1 MLRVRTVWGGV
12 AGAPFYSNHYFN
24 AASGPD
30 EAFQAKVSVGAFWD
44 SLKGAIVND
53 LTAVVEGQVAVI
65 NPVNGDLT
73 GVLSGGAITVACTGT
88 TDALPPFSQGLL
100 HWGTDLF
107 VGSRRLVGRTFV
119 PGPLEAN
126 CDADGTP
133 SAAYVAALL
142 IAGQMLIDS
151 SSNFSIWSRAHG
163 VVASVTGQTAGTE
176 FALLTSRR
184 D

>member
-1 MLRVRTVWGGV
+1 MLRVRTVWSGV

-30 EAFQAKVSVGAFWD
+30 EAFEAKTSVGEFWT
-44 SLKGAIVND
+44 SLQGAIVND
-53 LTAVVEGQVAVI
+53 LTAVVEGAVSVI

-73 GVLSGGAITVACTGT
+73 GVISGGAITVNATGT
-88 TDALPPFSQGLL
+88 TDALPPFSQGLI

-126 CDADGTP
+126 CDNDGSP

-151 SSNFSIWSRAHG
+151 SSNFSVWSRTHG
-163 VVASVTGQTAGTE
+163 VVASVTGQSAGTQ
-176 FALLTSRR
+176 FAILSSRR